1 MISFLIQDDDLVF
14 DGQGNL
20 LMVERKEEEAQS
32 IERLLT
38 TRVNEFFLNPAMG
51 FDYSVLDAKSPDYN
65 AIRLALIECITQD
78 KRVLSVT
85 GITFNLD
92 NETRQ
97 LSVNF
102 NFTTNSGTI
111 TSEVII

>member
-20 LMVERKEEEAQS
+20 LMVEGREEEAQS

-38 TRVNEFFLNPAMG
+38 TRVKEFFLNPAMG
-51 FDYSVLDAKSPDYN
+51 FDYSVLGSKSPDYN
-65 AIRLALIECITQD
+65 AIRLALIDCITQD

-102 NFTTNSGTI
+102 NFTTTSGII